1 MIYCWTQ
8 EDFLK
13 EIGVSFAAVNRW
25 ETGEAK
31 VK

>member
-8 EDFLK
+8 EDYLK
-13 EIGVSFAAVNRW
+13 EIGVSFAAVNRL